1 MPKTT
6 YNIITFSFLY
16 FANNDVLW
24 ILLMIL
30 FQLFLFYFDVE
41 YCDTTYP
48 LLKSV

>member
-24 ILLMIL
+24 ILLIL

-41 YCDTTYP
+41 YSDTTYP